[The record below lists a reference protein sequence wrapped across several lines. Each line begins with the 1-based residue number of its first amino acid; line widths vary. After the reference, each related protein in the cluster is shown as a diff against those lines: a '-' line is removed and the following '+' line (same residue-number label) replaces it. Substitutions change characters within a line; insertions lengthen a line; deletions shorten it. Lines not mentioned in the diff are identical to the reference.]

1 MSSIRCDIYDSK
13 EYDIWF
19 AAAPYGASSKPAKTL
34 KTWAAEEQADVVYN
48 LCLFNMTG
56 SGSDQ
61 YGVIRGR
68 TLQYLKAKGVDCG
81 YGGTAERLTVSVGNV
96 VAGVKVAVRD
106 GVVLSGLDKSTYRSR
121 NMIGALADGRMIVV
135 QSSDGCTEE
144 QVARYAAGRYTIKLL
159 LVQDAGGSTGMYRV
173 SDGYLF
179 APEREGADGRPVCS
193 VVCMRKKNKEG
204 NPMGKKKVF
213 IGVGHGG
220 NDPGAVGYLVEKD
233 VNLTMATACR
243 DFLTAYGVD
252 VKMSRTKDED
262 DTVGQEIAECN
273 AYAPDLAIDVHN
285 NSGGGDGFEV
295 FHTIHGGTGKVLAQ
309 NIEKHVK
316 AMGQNSR
323 GVKTRQGSNGDYYA
337 FIRETVAP
345 AVICEG
351 VFVDT
356 KADAAQADTL
366 AEQQA
371 FGVAYAKGILDT
383 LGLAYD
389 EPEDDLEEESPDEPE
404 QPAKEHWAQQYYDS
418 LIAKGVKI
426 EATRF
431 DDPITRG
438 EVFALL
444 DRIVK

>member
-1 MSSIRCDIYDSK
+1 MSSIRCDIYDRD
-13 EYDIWF
+13 EWGIWF
-19 AAAPYGASSKPAKTL
+19 AAAPYGAASKPAKTL
-34 KTWAAEEQADVVYN
+34 KTWAAEEGADVVYN
-48 LCLFNMTG
+48 LCLFNMSG
-56 SGSDQ
+56 SGSDK
-61 YGVIRGR
+61 YGVIKGR

-81 YGGTAERLTVSVGNV
+81 YGGTSEKLTVSDGNV
-96 VAGVKVAVRD
+96 VSGVKVAVKD
-106 GVVLSGLDKSTYRSR
+106 NVIQSLDKTIRRSR
-121 NMIGALADGRMIVV
+121 NMIGELADGRIIVV
-135 QSSDGCTEE
+135 QSSDGCTEDE
-144 QVARYAAGRYTIKLL
+144 VARYAAGRYTIDLL
-159 LVQDAGGSTGMYRV
+159 LVQDAGGSTGMYRAE
-173 SDGYLF
+173 DGYLF
-179 APEREGADGRPVCS
+179 APEKEGTDGRPVCS
-193 VVCMRKKNKEG
+193 VVCFRRKKEEN
-204 NPMGKKKVF
+204 NPMSKKKVF

-220 NDPGAVGYLVEKD
+220 SDPGAVGYIEEAD
-233 VNLTMATACR
+233 TNLQMALACR
-243 DFLTAYGVD
+243 DFLVAYGVD

-262 DTVGQEIAECN
+262 DTVMQEVAECN
-273 AYAPDLAIDVHN
+273 AYGPDLAVDIHN

-295 FHTIHGGTGKVLAQ
+295 FHTIHGGTGKTLAQ

-316 AMGQNSR
+316 AIGQNSR

-383 LGLAYD
+383 LGIPYD
-389 EPEDDLEEESPDEPE
+389 EPEEPE
-404 QPAKEHWAQQYYDS
+404 QPVEEPAKEHWAQKHYDS
-418 LIAKGVKI
+418 LNAKGVEI
-426 EATRF
+426 SETRF

-444 DRIVK
+444 DRIVE